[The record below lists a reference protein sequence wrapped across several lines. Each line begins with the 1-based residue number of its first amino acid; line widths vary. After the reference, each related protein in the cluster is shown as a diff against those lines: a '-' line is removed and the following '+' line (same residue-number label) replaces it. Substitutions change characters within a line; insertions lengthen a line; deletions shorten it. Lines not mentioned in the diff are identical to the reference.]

1 MNNKL
6 KTFILSLILLPCILL
21 VSCGTMQVQGKTFGY
36 GDVTIDWGTASEDDR
51 NALFS
56 DFQVK
61 DENELL
67 NVLRT
72 RNNRNTRHTTFGTD
86 GKYTTK
92 NENNEILDSGYYKQ
106 QSTVITLAD
115 TEEGLDASDAYT
127 LLANEKG
134 YIVTSILNAD
144 KNIFAKYQ
152 YVEEK

>member
-1 MNNKL
+1 MTNKL
-6 KTFILSLILLPCILL
+6 KTFILSLLLIPCILL
-21 VSCGTMQVQGKTFGY
+21 ASCGTMQVQGKTFGY
-36 GDVTIDWGTASEDDR
+36 GDVTIDWGTASEDDK

-92 NENNEILDSGYYKQ
+92 NEDNVVLDSGYYKQ
-106 QSTVITLAD
+106 QETVITLAD
-115 TEEGLDASDAYT
+115 TKEGLDASDAYT

-134 YIVTSILNAD
+134 YIVTSILNDA